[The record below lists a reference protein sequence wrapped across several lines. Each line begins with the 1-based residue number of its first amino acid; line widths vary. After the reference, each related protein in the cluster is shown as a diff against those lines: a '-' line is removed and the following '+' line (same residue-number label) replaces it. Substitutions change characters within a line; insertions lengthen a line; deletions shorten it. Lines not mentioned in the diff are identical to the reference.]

1 MMNRKRLLSR
11 VFAGGIVALVPFAAS
26 AATITGW
33 NTDNVELG
41 VAVDADP
48 NTPAPEDSASVVYQD
63 AAKTET
69 NGKIYYEAPEA
80 DYPGLEVLNTPY
92 TTGQGSFDGCIIASS
107 TADCSSDFQS
117 GKRFKEQ
124 LTDTGSVDLVFDVE
138 TTNTDSLYQVFHRA
152 VNLTEQMIGSFTVEL
167 GFGVGSQFTAS
178 TAGDG
183 LGFDLTAMLG
193 PNNLAAFT
201 QYPFGL
207 FGDDQQPNPNPTF
220 TLDGFFDG
228 DSRAG
233 FDLALA
239 EDLLM
244 TTGFYG
250 SYDDLFG
257 SWLSR
262 EMVPDGLLWDWA
274 LGTAD
279 PLVMAWDNGTE
290 WEVRRGIDASL
301 DGDGNSISV
310 NDVYALDEEDW
321 GRYAYGDIAGVE
333 NFLGVSVFQDAIE
346 DLANLNLNYVI
357 SLTSAFQGDSF
368 TLRLTSNPAVIPLP
382 AGAPLLAGGI
392 ALLAFFRRRTARAAV

>member
-1 MMNRKRLLSR
+1 MNRKEMLSR
-11 VFAGGIVALVPFAAS
+11 VFAGGLVALMPFAAN

-41 VAVDADP
+41 VAVDDDP

-63 AAKTET
+63 PAKTDT
-69 NGKIYYEAPEA
+69 NGQIYYAAPEA
-80 DYPGLEVLNTPY
+80 AYPGLEVLNTPY

-107 TADCSSDFQS
+107 TADCSSGFQS

-124 LTDTGSVDLVFDVE
+124 LTDTGSVDLVFDVAPGE
-138 TTNTDSLYQVFHRA
+138 TDSLYQVFHRA

-167 GFGVGSQFTAS
+167 GFGVGDLFVAS

-183 LGFDLTAMLG
+183 LGFDLTATLG

-250 SYDDLFG
+250 TYDDLFG

-301 DGDGNSISV
+301 DGDGTSISV
-310 NDVYALDEEDW
+310 NDVYALDEADW
-321 GRYAYGDIAGVE
+321 KTYAYGDIAGVQS
-333 NFLGVSVFQDAIE
+333 FLGVNVFQDAIE